1 MKRKM
6 SRRRFVGQAATGAAA
21 FAIVPRHVLGG
32 FAQDPP
38 SEKLNLAFIGVGGQG
53 RSLLGKFEN
62 QNIVALCD
70 VDDNQMSRAERR
82 FPKAT
87 KYRDFRILLEKEN
100 NVDGVVVATTDSL
113 HAPASMMALKMG
125 KHVYCEKPLTH
136 TIYEA
141 RQLAIAAREAKVATQ
156 MGNSGQASEMTRRNA
171 EYIADGALGD
181 VREVHVWTDRP
192 LNWWPQ
198 GVGRPAGTPPVPDK
212 LDWDLWLGPAP
223 ERPYHPDY
231 LPFVWRGWWDFGTG
245 ALGDI
250 GCHSLAP
257 IFRALN
263 LGYPTSVVA
272 TSSEVNGET
281 YPLASIVHY
290 QFPARGDMPPVKLT
304 WYDGGLKPEW
314 PDELVKGRLRGG
326 GVLYIGDNGKMLDG
340 RLIPTTRHREYEPP
354 AKTLPRSPG
363 HYEEWIQACKGGPPA
378 GSNFDFAGLVTE
390 VVLLG
395 NIALRLREPSS
406 RGRGR
411 GQRQMPKLYWD
422 GPEMKVT
429 NVPEANEFV
438 HREYRKGWIL

>member
-1 MKRKM
+1 MTRNI
-6 SRRRFVGQAATGAAA
+6 SRRRFVGQAAAGAAA
-21 FAIVPRHVLGG
+21 FTIMPRHVLGG
-32 FAQDPP
+32 SEHDPP
-38 SEKLNLAFIGVGGQG
+38 SEKLNLAFVGVGGQG
-53 RSLLGKFEN
+53 RGLLGSFKN

-70 VDDNQMSRAERR
+70 VDDTQMARAQER

-87 KYRDFRILLEKEN
+87 KYRDFRVLLDKEK
-100 NVDGVVVATTDSL
+100 VDGVVVATTDNL
-113 HAPASMMALKMG
+113 HAPVSMMALKMG

-156 MGNSGQASEMTRRNA
+156 MGNSGQASERTRRNA
-171 EYIADGALGD
+171 EYIADGALGG

-198 GVGRPAGTPPVPDK
+198 GIGRPAGTPPVPGT
-212 LDWDLWLGPAP
+212 LEWDLWLGPAP

-250 GCHSLAP
+250 GCHSMAP

-272 TSSEVNGET
+272 TSSEVNDET

-304 WYDGGLKPEW
+304 WYDGGLKPDW
-314 PDELVKGRLRGG
+314 PDELVERGLRGG
-326 GVLYIGDNGKMLDG
+326 GVLYIGDKGKMLDG

-395 NIALRLREPSS
+395 NIALRVREPSS
-406 RGRGR
+406 SRGRR
-411 GQRQMPKLYWD
+411 GQRQMPKLHWD

-438 HREYRKGWIL
+438 HREYRKGWTL